1 MIVYNKDKTEILKEY
16 DLELG
21 YLKKDTIIKHIDKVE
36 AVEEKGHYEIIKRF
50 DNGGKEYKWV
60 IDVEEVEAIEEQ
72 DVEEDIQIYI
82 PYTELELLKLNN
94 TKRINELKQYLNDTD
109 YAIIKMYETT
119 LQGGSIIEMLK
130 EYKEI
135 LSKRKEARAL
145 INELEK
151 GMENGE

>member
-72 DVEEDIQIYI
+72 DVEEDIQVYI
-82 PYTELELLKLNN
+82 PYTEEEILKLNN
-94 TKRINELKQYLNDTD
+94 KKRIQEQKEFLNETD
-109 YAIIKMYETT
+109 YIIIKMSEEFV
-119 LQGGSIIEMLK
+119 QGGSIIKMLS
-130 EYKEI
+130 EYKEV
-135 LSKRKEARAL
+135 LSKRKEARTL
-145 INELEK
+145 INELEDADK
-151 GMENGE
+151 